1 MATLFSLS
9 SLLVMPFWAL
19 MILLPGW
26 RWSERIV
33 RSPLIA
39 APAAIPYAAL
49 VLPRFP
55 EVFAAVVSP
64 DLAGIA
70 APLASDAAV
79 TIAWVHFLAF
89 DLFVGRWAYLDA
101 RSRSIHP
108 LIMAPVLFLV
118 LILGPVGFLLYL
130 LVRSLFGTRPD
141 PAQPQPA

>member
-1 MATLFSLS
+1 M
-9 SLLVMPFWAL
+9 
-19 MILLPGW
+19 
-26 RWSERIV
+26 
-33 RSPLIA
+33 
-39 APAAIPYAAL
+39 
-49 VLPRFP
+49 LPRFP

-108 LIMAPVLFLV
+108 LIMVPVLFLV